1 MKQFHDE
8 LDDFT
13 RQVRLYATTGQS
25 EHEDLYFEKADV
37 TKRNCFEEEDI
48 GKKGSGLL

>member
-1 MKQFHDE
+1 MKQFQDE
-8 LDDFT
+8 SDDST
-13 RQVRLYATTGQS
+13 RQVRLYAMIDLL

-37 TKRNCFEEEDI
+37 TKRSCFENEDI